1 MKAGNEFQPVEQ
13 APVPACGDSVRGSQ
27 YQAHRCSPSPQ
38 PRIGVRRPRGSVQ
51 MSPSSTA
58 VAQAVFG
65 QRSLAA
71 IDHWSSNELNQGDSS
86 PRRPDRK
93 RYSVSRGTP
102 SWRKL
107 SSDALMQGAAE
118 KGCTVST
125 CTLSTSM
132 SSSLPQQQLP
142 LNSSPLPAIV
152 SIQKVSR
159 VPTKSKEERSALSQA
174 FSKLSTVDNFSR
186 TRRRGGVCRVSSQ
199 GSASCSSSSAYD
211 TVKPSGSDELG
222 SSASFLPST
231 LEILQQIREY
241 RCHQKMYSGSSFTSA
256 NLSGSHHS
264 HQDRQSSSG
273 NTLRGV
279 NGLRPDQATRSVS
292 IKPRSGTAS
301 MSSSTSSES
310 AASSMMLMGEDS
322 LDDLLLPDDGLS
334 RTIISA
340 GYAISPRGSA
350 SSHRWGN
357 YSEIEEFSHPK
368 VAGSGPSALRVT
380 PDSEPG
386 MMRGSTCSNNGSG
399 SNWHQIWSP
408 SPGST
413 TMMDLSP
420 LRPIRQESRQCS
432 SIDQSAQPN
441 EIETA
446 SGAAGT
452 PTSCKPLAVTPSSR
466 EIASSSVES
475 PPRRP
480 SRTYDDF
487 DEHTRTDEY
496 HSSNSHISAVVDSP
510 VHRLQQIASCRS
522 PLGSTSRENRLSL
535 LSRGSRSRLSQK
547 HVDVGTESATRTAN
561 LPAVPNIPLDHQL
574 GEATS
579 TEILQAATLER
590 NSNMALGGA
599 PSVVKYGSTLSKFL
613 MRKDSPHQEHYDLLV
628 LTDSQDDLISVVTM
642 DEFSPID

>member
-1 MKAGNEFQPVEQ
+1 MKAGTEFQPVEQ
-13 APVPACGDSVRGSQ
+13 APVPASGDSVRGSQ
-27 YQAHRCSPSPQ
+27 NQAHRCSSSSQ
-38 PRIGVRRPRGSVQ
+38 PRTGVRRPRGSIQ

-58 VAQAVFG
+58 VSQAVSG

-93 RYSVSRGTP
+93 RVSVSRGTP

-107 SSDALMQGAAE
+107 SSDALMQGASE
-118 KGCTVST
+118 KGCAVST

-142 LNSSPLPAIV
+142 LNSSLPPAIV

-159 VPTKSKEERSALSQA
+159 VPTKSKEERSSISQA

-211 TVKPSGSDELG
+211 TVKPSGTDEVD
-222 SSASFLPST
+222 SSAFLPST

-256 NLSGSHHS
+256 ILSSSHHS

-273 NTLRGV
+273 NALHGV
-279 NGLRPDQATRSVS
+279 NGRRPDQATKCVS

-310 AASSMMLMGEDS
+310 AASSMMLMGGDS
-322 LDDLLLPDDGLS
+322 IDDLLVPDDGLS
-334 RTIISA
+334 HTRTGA
-340 GYAISPRGSA
+340 GNAISPRGSA
-350 SSHRWGN
+350 SSYRWSS
-357 YSEIEEFSHPK
+357 YSEIEEFNHPK
-368 VAGSGPSALRVT
+368 VAVSGPSALRIT
-380 PDSEPG
+380 PDSEPR
-386 MMRGSTCSNNGSG
+386 MMRGSTCSNNSSG

-446 SGAAGT
+446 SGADGT

-496 HSSNSHISAVVDSP
+496 HSSNSCHISAVVDSP

-535 LSRGSRSRLSQK
+535 LSRGSRSRLSQ
-547 HVDVGTESATRTAN
+547 HNFDVGTESAT
-561 LPAVPNIPLDHQL
+561 PAVPNIPPDRQL
-574 GEATS
+574 AV
-579 TEILQAATLER
+579 ATLTETVQTATFER
-590 NSNMALGGA
+590 NSNRALGGA
-599 PSVVKYGSTLSKFL
+599 PSVGKYGSTLSNFL
-613 MRKDSPHQEHYDLLV
+613 LRKDSPHQEHYDLLV

-642 DEFSPID
+642 DWFSD